1 MDVKFLKI
9 VVLAMDVDGEFQQQ
23 ELDMLKH
30 IITTHPEFRGISDSD
45 TIQAMG
51 ELYNKISVGMERKH
65 IVEQLTPEFNDT
77 EKQMAFALASEICA
91 ADFNIVPAETDFLTM
106 LIDMWA
112 IPDDV
117 VLCVRKSI
125 ALRYSNRV

>member
-30 IITTHPEFRGISDSD
+30 IIKTHPEFRGISDSD

-51 ELYNKISVGMERKH
+51 DLYNKISVGMERKH
-65 IVEQLTPEFNDT
+65 IVEKLTLELMIARNRWRLLW
-77 EKQMAFALASEICA
+77 LAKY
-91 ADFNIVPAETDFLTM
+91 VPPIST
-106 LIDMWA
+106 
-112 IPDDV
+112 
-117 VLCVRKSI
+117 
-125 ALRYSNRV
+125 